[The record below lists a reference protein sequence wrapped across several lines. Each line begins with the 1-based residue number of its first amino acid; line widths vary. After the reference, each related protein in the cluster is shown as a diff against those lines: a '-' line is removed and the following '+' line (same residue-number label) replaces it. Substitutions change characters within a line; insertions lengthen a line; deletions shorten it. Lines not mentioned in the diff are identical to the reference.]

1 MWSSKERPT
10 YRPRGTPSSW
20 VPSFPTVTPETPT
33 TLSGLRRQNRGPL
46 GNSTAAYGGGVA
58 PEDSALPPLGPGC
71 VSPAAQMQT
80 SVITVSSDP
89 TARGSGSGP

>member
-1 MWSSKERPT
+1 MVIKGEAHIQT
-10 YRPRGTPSSW
+10 PRDSILLGSLIPNSDPRDSHH
-20 VPSFPTVTPETPT
+20 TVWPQKTEPGAPGKQHRC
-33 TLSGLRRQNRGPL
+33 LW
-46 GNSTAAYGGGVA
+46 GGVA